1 LACLYPDVVVDA
13 VTVSPVQVELAQGV
27 IAKAG
32 VVGRV
37 HAQVADYH
45 ELPFEDDTFDHV
57 MFLETVGYSYD
68 HHKAFREVLR
78 VLKPGGKVYV
88 KDVYRIETPLT
99 PQQRVDLDSMEE
111 LWASGPVCSMSE
123 LAQVFREVGFE
134 DVDQVVIENVG
145 GYRYT
150 GGMLE
155 PDDKGGLKLNAFGRR
170 FYQTY
175 ADLPTL
181 IGHVVG
187 QAPLS

>member
-1 LACLYPDVVVDA
+1 
-13 VTVSPVQVELAQGV
+13 
-27 IAKAG
+27 
-32 VVGRV
+32 
-37 HAQVADYH
+37 
-45 ELPFEDDTFDHV
+45 
-57 MFLETVGYSYD
+57 
-68 HHKAFREVLR
+68 
-78 VLKPGGKVYV
+78 VYV

-99 PQQRVDLDSMEE
+99 PQQRVDLDSMEA

-123 LAQVFREVGFE
+123 LAQVFRDVGFE
-134 DVDQVVIENVG
+134 SVDQVVIENVG

-155 PDDKGGLKLNAFGRR
+155 PDDKGGFKLNAFGRR